1 MQRPFTITSRIL
13 AHLGEDLIKDEG
25 LALLELVKNS
35 YDAGATSCHV
45 DFEFNIQGELEEISV
60 CDDGCGMDLS
70 TIENVWLVIGTDN
83 KEKQI
88 FNPTNGRVPLGEKGI
103 GRLGVHK
110 LGKEIHLYSKSKG
123 EKEVYV
129 NIDWSKLDTAK
140 GIDDFKIDYGEVD
153 DDKFR
158 TSQTGTF
165 IYIKKLKGEWDNRKL
180 RSVFRDLMSLNSPFD
195 NRSDSFKVDI
205 TSNRSHVFRGLP
217 DAKEIMDAGMYF
229 GHCEIEGDKITSF
242 RYEFKPWDSLDKIQP
257 RTVTTLNEYDKQL
270 IHKVEIETDSN
281 HKIKREESLD
291 LSKYRIGKINL
302 DIVIYEKDNSV
313 FGLMNLEKKGLNEY
327 LRENSGIRV
336 YRDGIRVFDYGE
348 KGDDWLSIDKRRIN
362 RSGGSLSNNIVVGAV
377 SLDRQSSEDLR
388 EKTNREG
395 FIENN
400 AYFAFLDA
408 VTYALDLITIERN
421 KDRTN
426 LMAIYRKGKNTM
438 EPVIGQL
445 SEVVDL
451 VKDKVKE
458 KETQE
463 EILKYLYRMQ
473 DQYNDVRDT
482 LIHSANIGINLGS
495 AIHEMDKQVT
505 ALVSCIEANDIEKV
519 KSIAKTLEIL
529 VSNYSS
535 IMLKTSPTENNIS
548 QVAKLAI
555 DNNLFRF
562 QDHRIRIFSNYKKTD
577 FKAILS
583 RTEAIGAVTNL
594 LDNSIYWVSRSRT
607 EGRMIYVYVTDQFLE
622 GYITIAVCDNGPG
635 FKMEPFLAVKPFVTG
650 KPLNS
655 GMGLGLYIATETLKQ
670 MGGKLLIS
678 NRDEMD
684 LPDTVI
690 DKGID
695 KAIVTLSFKKA

>member
-1 MQRPFTITSRIL
+1 M
-13 AHLGEDLIKDEG
+13 
-25 LALLELVKNS
+25 
-35 YDAGATSCHV
+35 
-45 DFEFNIQGELEEISV
+45 
-60 CDDGCGMDLS
+60 
-70 TIENVWLVIGTDN
+70 
-83 KEKQI
+83 
-88 FNPTNGRVPLGEKGI
+88 
-103 GRLGVHK
+103 
-110 LGKEIHLYSKSKG
+110 
-123 EKEVYV
+123 
-129 NIDWSKLDTAK
+129 
-140 GIDDFKIDYGEVD
+140 
-153 DDKFR
+153 
-158 TSQTGTF
+158 
-165 IYIKKLKGEWDNRKL
+165 
-180 RSVFRDLMSLNSPFD
+180 
-195 NRSDSFKVDI
+195 
-205 TSNRSHVFRGLP
+205 
-217 DAKEIMDAGMYF
+217 
-229 GHCEIEGDKITSF
+229 
-242 RYEFKPWDSLDKIQP
+242 
-257 RTVTTLNEYDKQL
+257 
-270 IHKVEIETDSN
+270 
-281 HKIKREESLD
+281 
-291 LSKYRIGKINL
+291 
-302 DIVIYEKDNSV
+302 
-313 FGLMNLEKKGLNEY
+313 
-327 LRENSGIRV
+327 
-336 YRDGIRVFDYGE
+336 
-348 KGDDWLSIDKRRIN
+348 
-362 RSGGSLSNNIVVGAV
+362 
-377 SLDRQSSEDLR
+377 
-388 EKTNREG
+388 
-395 FIENN
+395 
-400 AYFAFLDA
+400 
-408 VTYALDLITIERN
+408 TYALDLITIERN